1 MNEEDIQQVLKIF
14 PVWDDSVW
22 EPLQKKDFEEAERKL
37 ELVFENIDMD
47 DWSSVYWQGIF
58 SGIPAVLGNITLSE
72 WKNMVRPIII
82 RSLITTASG
91 KGLSIIIQNLGSA
104 EQLEF
109 IGLFTKNVFG
119 ATGEEKEEWLKEK
132 RPSIYMLAISAP
144 GQELGMNPIRYPDDL
159 SVITLSKK
167 FRILPKRIRDSLF
180 SYSNA
185 EVIFRSGRNNHLS
198 DEKIS
203 LLSRVVGRVLMGFV
217 HMEDFRKEIESELS
231 IDDRI
236 AGVLADELEGKIFYS
251 VSSDISDVYEPI
263 NLSLEKEVRNKEK
276 SEISISD
283 FSSGTEESIPIT
295 TQASESPFIIH
306 EERSAAPVQDKKSI
320 LKSISIP
327 LGFFKKKTDIQ
338 VPVKSAKV
346 QIESPTRDEKRVV
359 NYSELR
365 TSISPFENQ
374 SFINPIKNPTS
385 VEVSAVTPGQLISN
399 DANPVKTPVS
409 EEKPVILPEKAAPSS
424 ETVSKQSEWIAK
436 PVIQEKMAVRPS
448 LVPEKL
454 ITEGV
459 GILGTIKKTQPKV
472 EGNLID
478 LKN

>member
-132 RPSIYMLAISAP
+132 RPSIYMLAISEP

-203 LLSRVVGRVLMGFV
+203 LL
-217 HMEDFRKEIESELS
+217 
-231 IDDRI
+231 
-236 AGVLADELEGKIFYS
+236 
-251 VSSDISDVYEPI
+251 
-263 NLSLEKEVRNKEK
+263 
-276 SEISISD
+276 
-283 FSSGTEESIPIT
+283 
-295 TQASESPFIIH
+295 
-306 EERSAAPVQDKKSI
+306 
-320 LKSISIP
+320 
-327 LGFFKKKTDIQ
+327 
-338 VPVKSAKV
+338 
-346 QIESPTRDEKRVV
+346 
-359 NYSELR
+359 
-365 TSISPFENQ
+365 
-374 SFINPIKNPTS
+374 
-385 VEVSAVTPGQLISN
+385 
-399 DANPVKTPVS
+399 
-409 EEKPVILPEKAAPSS
+409 
-424 ETVSKQSEWIAK
+424 
-436 PVIQEKMAVRPS
+436 
-448 LVPEKL
+448 
-454 ITEGV
+454 
-459 GILGTIKKTQPKV
+459 
-472 EGNLID
+472 
-478 LKN
+478 